1 MHMMTFVKGGV
12 LQKKRRAPFLLPPS
26 SVHPPASISTRTI
39 KQSQDHFLIQRA
51 ENVMTEL
58 TIYLNAAQQS
68 VPLDNSTGRLSLP
81 KDAVEA
87 TVSAYSLAPDG
98 SAQPVVFGVDKVLGS
113 NKATA
118 VVTKDGKTYAG
129 RLVQLDASTATVLL
143 DEGVTVP
150 VEDYDNVSVERQ
162 NGPVVSIGSR
172 DGADHRV
179 SFLRR
184 GVSWTPSYHIYLDA
198 IGDYNVDAEDEDYD
212 PLASSAAIR
221 FIQAYALISN
231 TTQRS
236 FDLASLACIPSTV
249 ALPEP
254 EPEARIYYEERSAST
269 KSRAPSMVRA
279 AAAAPSPMAYSMAQ
293 SVLADADGEGDYPLE
308 KKTSLVGGATR
319 YSIPSGKLEMINS
332 VKIPLFVVDDIPTQ
346 ESLYFHDLGQDETWY
361 GYRLVVGTFLP
372 AGKAVIF
379 DSNMVYS
386 GSAKIEDTA
395 PMESMDLRVGASRDI
410 RIESTVE
417 SSTSY
422 RPAGGVGKESNIVSI
437 IENVKIRASTFNSSN
452 DSVPVALFYRL
463 PQGVVVEEARPKASP
478 RRNGKV
484 EWRWQVHPGPAE
496 VELNL
501 YLYKG
506 QRTVPK
512 DGAPDSGFYAPY

>member
-1 MHMMTFVKGGV
+1 
-12 LQKKRRAPFLLPPS
+12 
-26 SVHPPASISTRTI
+26 
-39 KQSQDHFLIQRA
+39 
-51 ENVMTEL
+51 MTEL

-68 VPLDNSTGRLSLP
+68 VPLGNSTGRLSLP

-98 SAQPVVFGVDKVLGS
+98 STQPVVFGVDKVLGS
-113 NKATA
+113 DKATA

-162 NGPVVSIGSR
+162 NGPVVSIGSS
-172 DGADHRV
+172 DGVDHRV

-198 IGDYNVDAEDEDYD
+198 LGDYNADAEDEDYD
-212 PLASSAAIR
+212 PLMPSAAIQPPIR

-254 EPEARIYYEERSAST
+254 EPEARVYYEERSAST

-293 SVLADADGEGDYPLE
+293 SVLADADSEGDYPE
-308 KKTSLVGGATR
+308 KETSLVGGATR

-386 GSAKIEDTA
+386 GSAKIKDTA

-417 SSTSY
+417 SSTGY
-422 RPAGGVGKESNIVSI
+422 RPAGGAGKGSNIVSI

-463 PQGVVVEEARPKASP
+463 PQGVVVEEAHPKTGP

-501 YLYKG
+501 SLYKG

-512 DGAPDSGFYAPY
+512 DGASDSDFYTAY